1 MVHYIY
7 SKMPA
12 NEEYRINGTVCEETL
27 ERLIDAEID
36 LQNHRD
42 MIEDIFSD
50 EDIIGTISN
59 GCDDIVDYL
68 QEEDSFYT
76 VIEKLESVIK
86 NVRGSNRD
94 ALDDVL
100 DKIKEIESSVVS
112 GNEAIVDEVNKIKL
126 HLKTLNKLG
135 NLL

>member
-1 MVHYIY
+1 MNHYVY
-7 SKMPA
+7 SAMSA
-12 NEEYRINGTVCEETL
+12 CEEYKINGKVCDKTL

-42 MIEDIFSD
+42 MIEDILSD
-50 EDIIGTISN
+50 EDIIGTIST

-112 GNEAIVDEVNKIKL
+112 GNEVIVDEVNKIKL